1 MTTKCNITLAKMKSP
16 NARSGL
22 IPWNS
27 FLFCGLTC
35 TRKHTAKT
43 NDPTHEIN
51 PDRNE
56 LNGKVPTKQQYTNW
70 KIPVSIT
77 YAR

>member
-1 MTTKCNITLAKMKSP
+1 MISSCYVPANI
-16 NARSGL
+16 
-22 IPWNS
+22 
-27 FLFCGLTC
+27 
-35 TRKHTAKT
+35 

-56 LNGKVPTKQQYTNW
+56 LNGKVPTRQQYKNW
-70 KIPVSIT
+70 TMPVAMM